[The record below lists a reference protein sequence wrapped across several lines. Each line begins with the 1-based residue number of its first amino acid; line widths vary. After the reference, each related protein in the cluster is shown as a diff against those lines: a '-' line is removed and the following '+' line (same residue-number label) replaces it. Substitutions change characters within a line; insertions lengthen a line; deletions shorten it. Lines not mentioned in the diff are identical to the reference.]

1 MGWGRTRQAEGFCE
15 VKWLQGLF
23 GKDDRDEWR
32 PLYGGVVAEARR
44 PEWYSGAGVPDTV
57 DGRFDMLALVLS
69 LVMIRLEREGA
80 WGREASARLA
90 ELFVED
96 MDAHMRQWGVGDVV
110 VGKKVGGLMGALGG
124 RLGAYREPDRSQ
136 ALIRNLYRGEAPD
149 AGRLAVAEAMT
160 GALEGGLAI
169 VPREALKEGRLG

>member
-1 MGWGRTRQAEGFCE
+1 
-15 VKWLQGLF
+15 VKWLRGLF

-32 PLYGGVVAEARR
+32 PLYGAIVAEARR

-69 LVMIRLEREGA
+69 LVMIRLEREGP
-80 WGREASARLA
+80 WGRDASARLA
-90 ELFVED
+90 ELFVDD

-124 RLGAYREPDRSQ
+124 RLGAYREPDRRE
-136 ALIRNLYRGEAPD
+136 AMIRNLYRGKAP
-149 AGRLAVAEAMT
+149 APAQLAVAEAMA
-160 GALEGGLAI
+160 GALEGGIAI
-169 VPREALKEGRLG
+169 VSRDALKEGRLV

>member
-1 MGWGRTRQAEGFCE
+1 MNWWQRVFGRDQRQ
-15 VKWLQGLF
+15 
-23 GKDDRDEWR
+23 EWR
-32 PLYGGVVAEARR
+32 PLYDAVVAEARR

-57 DGRFDMLALVLS
+57 DGRFDMLVLVLS
-69 LVMIRLEREGA
+69 LVMIRLERDGT
-80 WGREASARLA
+80 WGREASARLT
-90 ELFVED
+90 EVFVED

-124 RLGAYREPDRSQ
+124 RLGAYRGADRHD
-136 ALIRNLYRGEAPD
+136 ALLRNLYRGEAP
-149 AGRLAVAEAMT
+149 APTALAIAEAMV